1 MEEKVFIKNSK
12 GLKLASIFNFPDK
25 NKKYPTAIILH
36 GFTGYKE
43 EAHLEKLAK
52 KLVEFGF
59 VTVRFDTS
67 GSGESDGRFEEDY
80 SMSNYL
86 EDIGCVYDFIK
97 KLEFVD
103 RDKISIFGHS
113 MGAALSIIFASMHSE
128 MKMCVAISPLT
139 LMIKGN
145 GVKAALERWEELGW
159 FYKQMSKNGKHIKI
173 PFSFIE
179 DSNNF
184 NVLNFVGKL
193 RCPLAVV
200 VGLID
205 DVVDPS
211 NSKQIFNA
219 ANEPK
224 ELIEIQGIGHDYKRY
239 PELIEIVD
247 EKIMNFVKERL

>member
-12 GLKLASIFNFPDK
+12 GLKLASVLNFPDK
-25 NKKYPTAIILH
+25 DSKHPAAIILH

-52 KLVEFGF
+52 KLVENGF
-59 VTVRFDTS
+59 VAIRFDAS
-67 GSGESDGRFEEDY
+67 GSGESDGGFEKDY
-80 SMSNYL
+80 LMSNYL
-86 EDIGCVYDFIK
+86 KDIRFVYNYLQ
-97 KLEFVD
+97 KLEFVEK
-103 RDKISIFGHS
+103 DKISIFGHS
-113 MGAALSIIFASMHSE
+113 MGAALSIIFASMHP
-128 MKMCVAISPLT
+128 KLRMCVAISPLT
-139 LMIKGN
+139 LMIAGN

-159 FYKQMSKNGKHIKI
+159 FYKQVSRDGKHIKI
-173 PFSFIE
+173 PFSFIQ

-211 NSKQIFNA
+211 NSREIFTA
-219 ANEPK
+219 ATGQK
-224 ELIEIQGIGHDYKRY
+224 ELIEIEGWGMITKNI
-239 PELIEIVD
+239 P
-247 EKIMNFVKERL
+247 M